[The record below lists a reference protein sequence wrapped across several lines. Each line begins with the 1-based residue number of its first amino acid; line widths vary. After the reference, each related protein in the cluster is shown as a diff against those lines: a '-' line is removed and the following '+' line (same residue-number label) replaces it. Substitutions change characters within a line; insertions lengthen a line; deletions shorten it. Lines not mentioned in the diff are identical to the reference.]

1 MCVSVW
7 TNMNVLLHLNKQCV
21 ILYLTQ
27 RHVNMKNYHIIW
39 RPSLISTDVVGS
51 HHYEEALCLG
61 STFSLFKLTKSFCIS
76 LHKRELCIQCDHI
89 TNYFWI
95 YHGIVTDTK
104 KKSEHRLQVWL
115 CNEQCTTSAP
125 VAGWPR
131 ILAESPIPHH
141 RKQQYK
147 LTLNTF
153 KHVDYSI
160 FMF

>member
-104 KKSEHRLQVWL
+104 KS
-115 CNEQCTTSAP
+115 
-125 VAGWPR
+125 
-131 ILAESPIPHH
+131 
-141 RKQQYK
+141 
-147 LTLNTF
+147 LNTDCKF
-153 KHVDYSI
+153 DCVMNNVQQVLRWQVDPEFLQKAQSHTTGSNSTN
-160 FMF
+160 